1 MHLNNIEEGREL
13 KILGPQSGQA
23 LIWNGYCRK
32 KEEGEGR
39 VQHKVGKT
47 FGTLLLQSFQQQCQQ
62 YFSLNS
68 QALLAQIYLFT
79 WFIVHAHTNLS
90 MHWHKIFQHSYTFVR
105 QHSISWRKKKAIYIL
120 QRWFHTCNWCKNLFV
135 LFIMTSISKNCT
147 WVSVWT
153 LPLPTRSTI
162 LSLLFI
168 LYLTVAFPLVLII
181 LDMSGCLLSSLL
193 LSWDLWL

>member
-13 KILGPQSGQA
+13 KMLGPQSGQA

-105 QHSISWRKKKAIYIL
+105 QHSISWRKKKLYI
-120 QRWFHTCNWCKNLFV
+120 FCSDDFTHVIDVKTC
-135 LFIMTSISKNCT
+135 
-147 WVSVWT
+147 
-153 LPLPTRSTI
+153 
-162 LSLLFI
+162 
-168 LYLTVAFPLVLII
+168 
-181 LDMSGCLLSSLL
+181 LSSLSWQVSL
-193 LSWDLWL
+193 KTALECQYGLFLCQQEALSCRFCSFFISVLHFL